1 MHLGKRGRPN
11 ATVKA
16 EHAASKRQKVLG
28 TFDAKPAR
36 QLPTGDQEPKTTRKH
51 AGAADREA
59 GLPGGPRV
67 TSAVQ
72 PPPNGTITTTQTLT
86 NGEAQPL
93 IQVTATS
100 AHTNGPQESDKRT
113 LRSHDGGSRSK
124 SELAQYFPNFDEIV
138 SNERK
143 EAELL
148 TGSTRLYITEEP
160 PRSPTNT
167 STPTFVLCSPPPPP
181 SLRRSSIATLAPTSP
196 QPKSRVPTPI
206 TCQKLDFTLALFQL
220 PSTHNEDGSDPLPSS
235 IYAKAHR
242 RAERQEKQLRNIEK
256 ERAMHEKVQL
266 ERLLDGLHGPDWLR
280 VMGISGIVEGERKN
294 WEDKRV
300 YFVKEVKALLAKFR
314 LWKEEER
321 RRKVERE

>member
-1 MHLGKRGRPN
+1 MPSDSDETSLRSPLRKNPLPADCDSTPTIISTSAASMHLGKRGRPN

-143 EAELL
+143 EAGTWRPSSKGLWEPLL
-148 TGSTRLYITEEP
+148 TM
-160 PRSPTNT
+160 
-167 STPTFVLCSPPPPP
+167 
-181 SLRRSSIATLAPTSP
+181 A
-196 QPKSRVPTPI
+196 
-206 TCQKLDFTLALFQL
+206 
-220 PSTHNEDGSDPLPSS
+220 
-235 IYAKAHR
+235 
-242 RAERQEKQLRNIEK
+242 
-256 ERAMHEKVQL
+256 
-266 ERLLDGLHGPDWLR
+266 
-280 VMGISGIVEGERKN
+280 
-294 WEDKRV
+294 
-300 YFVKEVKALLAKFR
+300 
-314 LWKEEER
+314 
-321 RRKVERE
+321 